1 MSVRLPKQ
9 SENNRCQF
17 RNGWP
22 CCRKTGT
29 QENRTAHTKAER
41 KPARDRDRGKLKD
54 RRLIDMPAVGAAR
67 RERKCIYAAEST
79 SVWVMGFLTRPHPL
93 PGGFRFPSCSL
104 EACSCF
110 FVYAKSR
117 TIPIL
122 SGWRHASFNSSV
134 AVWFLL
140 FNSLI
145 RSVLQLWISLV
156 RWYLFK
162 LDIQFSLAQSINEL
176 EYSNNRQTA
185 HGGIRFFCS
194 TINRLVNRANLIGAL
209 FRLGYGK
216 TAQKERRLSFGHITC
231 TKLYG
236 NTIHLVV
243 AGILERF

>member
-1 MSVRLPKQ
+1 MYHPECQLFDELIIRSSVFCIFRLIEHTPQKTARSKHRAQMSVRLPKQ
-9 SENNRCQF
+9 SENNWCQF

-79 SVWVMGFLTRPHPL
+79 SVWVMGFSHPA
-93 PGGFRFPSCSL
+93 PSTTGRVSL
-104 EACSCF
+104 SLLLA
-110 FVYAKSR
+110 VYAKSR

-122 SGWRHASFNSSV
+122 SGWRHASFYSSV
-134 AVWFLL
+134 AVWVLL

-162 LDIQFSLAQSINEL
+162 FDIQFSLAQSINEL
-176 EYSNNRQTA
+176 EYANNRTD
-185 HGGIRFFCS
+185 RTRRDPFFF
-194 TINRLVNRANLIGAL
+194 AAPLIG
-209 FRLGYGK
+209 
-216 TAQKERRLSFGHITC
+216 S
-231 TKLYG
+231 
-236 NTIHLVV
+236 
-243 AGILERF
+243 